1 MIVTLFIL
9 AVYFYLISRKVDVS
23 KYGWVPLVSF
33 ILYVL
38 GFSVGIGPISWLM
51 MGEILPTRIRSVG
64 ASLVVCFNWACVF
77 VVTKTFQDLIGEY
90 NGSPKGKWIESSS
103 CDPCADLLGI
113 SRVFGLFCFMC
124 CLCLVFIIFM
134 VPETRRKTLEQIE
147 REMNK

>member
-1 MIVTLFIL
+1 MMVTLFIL

-23 KYGWVPLVSF
+23 KYGWVPLVNF

-64 ASLVVCFNWACVF
+64 ASLVVCFNWVCVF

-90 NGSPKGKWIESSS
+90 SGNPKGSGFK
-103 CDPCADLLGI
+103 PCANCRFTWHIQGVRTVLFHVLL
-113 SRVFGLFCFMC
+113 
-124 CLCLVFIIFM
+124 
-134 VPETRRKTLEQIE
+134 VPRLHNLHGARD
-147 REMNK
+147 

>member
-90 NGSPKGKWIESSS
+90 NGKPNESGLNPSHATYVQIYLAYPGCSGCSVSCAACASSS
-103 CDPCADLLGI
+103 
-113 SRVFGLFCFMC
+113 
-124 CLCLVFIIFM
+124 
-134 VPETRRKTLEQIE
+134 
-147 REMNK
+147 

>member
-1 MIVTLFIL
+1 MMVTLFIL

-23 KYGWVPLVSF
+23 KYGWVPLVNF

-90 NGSPKGKWIESSS
+90 KGKPNGAGFN
-103 CDPCADLLGI
+103 PCANCRFTWYIQGVRTVLFHVLL
-113 SRVFGLFCFMC
+113 
-124 CLCLVFIIFM
+124 
-134 VPETRRKTLEQIE
+134 VPHLHNLHGARD
-147 REMNK
+147 

>member
-90 NGSPKGKWIESSS
+90 NGKPNECGLNPSHATYVQIYLAYPGCSDCSVSCAACASS
-103 CDPCADLLGI
+103 L
-113 SRVFGLFCFMC
+113 
-124 CLCLVFIIFM
+124 
-134 VPETRRKTLEQIE
+134 
-147 REMNK
+147 